1 MKNSL
6 KMLTVSVLSLLILP
20 HLSSCGGSGADDNT
34 LRILVKD
41 ADFGSEWIEKIADD
55 FIADHPDIKV
65 EITAQYDINSLID
78 YNLNSKNNQ
87 DDLYIS
93 VGDRWKSYA
102 ASGKLASLDDLIE
115 EEVDGVKVKDKVSEE
130 FQSSIY
136 FTRANGDVH
145 SYRLPWTSG
154 VGGIFYNKKMF
165 AENGWE
171 VPTTFEELLALCET
185 INAARVPVSSDP
197 NETDAVKP
205 FAYTGSNTDYFD
217 YTVFSWWAQIVGK
230 DAINEFLKYESADI
244 FDVSKNPTYAGLKT
258 ATEYWN
264 QLFTSENYIA
274 GSQSKDA
281 ATAQK
286 EFLNGYSAMMLN
298 GDWLYNA
305 ILNYGSSSSSQFELG
320 IMKTPVVAEANPEYV
335 NSTFVTGEDQFIAI
349 PASSKHQDLAK
360 EFIKYIISDDGC
372 KTFLSEANGFL
383 AYDCSYEDLN
393 LSEGFIRDMID
404 LRETYTDKFTSF
416 SSSRIYLCNTI
427 NIWSSSANRPYL
439 NLLNNS
445 TTIDRSF
452 QTIASYASASWADWL
467 NNTR

>member
-1 MKNSL
+1 MKNSM
-6 KMLTVSVLSLLILP
+6 KFLTTSLLALLILP
-20 HLSSCGGSGADDNT
+20 SLSSCGGSKVDENT
-34 LRILVKD
+34 LKILVRD
-41 ADFGSEWIEKIADD
+41 AGFGSTWIEKIKEK
-55 FIADHPDIKV
+55 FIADHPEVKI
-65 EITAQYDINSLID
+65 EITAQYDINPLID

-115 EEVDGVKVKDKVSEE
+115 EEVDGVKVKNKVSEE

-136 FTRANGDVH
+136 FTRANGEIH

-165 AENGWE
+165 ADNHWE
-171 VPTTFEELLALCET
+171 VPTTFEELISLCNT
-185 INAARVPVSSDP
+185 INAARIPVSSDP

-205 FAYTGSNTDYFD
+205 FAYTGTNTDYFD
-217 YTVFSWWAQIVGK
+217 YTVFDWWAQIVGK
-230 DAINEFLKYESADI
+230 DAIEEFLKYESADI

-264 QLFTSENYIA
+264 RLFTGENYIT
-274 GSQSKDA
+274 GSNSKDA

-298 GDWLYNA
+298 GDWLYNE
-305 ILNYGSSSSSQFELG
+305 ILNYGSAGSAQFELG
-320 IMKTPVVAEANPEYV
+320 IMKTPVIAEANPDYV
-335 NSTFVTGEDQFIAI
+335 DTSYIIGDDQFIAI
-349 PASSKHQDLAK
+349 PASSKHQELAK
-360 EFIKYIISDDGC
+360 EFIKEIISDSGC
-372 KTFLSEANGFL
+372 QTFLSEANAFL
-383 AYDCSYEDLN
+383 AYDCSYTDMDI
-393 LSEGFIRDMID
+393 SEGFIKDMIE
-404 LRETYTDKFTSF
+404 LRETYTNKFTSF

-427 NIWSSSANRPYL
+427 NVWSSSANRPYL

-445 TTIDRSF
+445 TTIDKSF

-467 NNTR
+467 QNTR